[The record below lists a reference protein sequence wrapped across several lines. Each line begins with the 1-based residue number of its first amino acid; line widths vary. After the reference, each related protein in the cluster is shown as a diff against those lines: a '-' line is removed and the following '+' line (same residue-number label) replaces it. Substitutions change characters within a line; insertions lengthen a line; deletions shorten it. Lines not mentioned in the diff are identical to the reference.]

1 MMHEPLVAGKIA
13 VMLLGFFIAYQAYLG
28 SKRHDSPAMFYL
40 AVGFVLISIGTAI
53 EGILFEVVELD
64 IFLAGAI
71 QTVIAAA
78 GMLLILYSL
87 YGDHGTGIGD

>member
-1 MMHEPLVAGKIA
+1 MHEPLIVGKLA
-13 VMLLGFFIAYQAYLG
+13 VMLIGFFIAYQAYLG
-28 SKRHDSPAMFYL
+28 FRRNDSPAMFYL
-40 AVGFVLISIGTAI
+40 AIGFVLISIGTAT

-71 QTVIAAA
+71 QTAITAA

-87 YGDHGTGIGD
+87 YGDHVTSV